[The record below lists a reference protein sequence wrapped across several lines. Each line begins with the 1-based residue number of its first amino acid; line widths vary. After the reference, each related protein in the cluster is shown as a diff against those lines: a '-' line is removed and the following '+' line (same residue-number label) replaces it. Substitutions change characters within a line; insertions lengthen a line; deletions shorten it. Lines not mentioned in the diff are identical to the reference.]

1 MENKVL
7 ATVGSY
13 EITEKE
19 LNEIISKYP
28 ADRKMMFESEQGKKQ
43 LLEQMIQF
51 ELLNQFGKE
60 LKLEETN
67 EYKETVARLSK
78 EILTQMTISKVLADI
93 TVTDEEAKKFYDEHQ
108 EQFTEQPT
116 VSAKH
121 ILVESEEEANKIKN
135 EIEDG
140 TMTFE
145 EAASKY
151 SSCPSKEQGGNLG
164 AFGRGMM
171 VPEFEE
177 AAFAAEIGKLT
188 NPVKTQFGYHLI
200 LIDEKNEGKVKAFD
214 EVKDAV
220 VQQLIQ
226 ERQQR
231 KYLDVLKELEAKF
244 TVVRK

>member
-93 TVTDEEAKKFYDEHQ
+93 TVTDEEAKKYYDEHQ

-121 ILVESEEEANKIKN
+121 ILVESEDEANKIKN

-140 TMTFE
+140 TMT
-145 EAASKY
+145 
-151 SSCPSKEQGGNLG
+151 
-164 AFGRGMM
+164 
-171 VPEFEE
+171 FEE

>member
-1 MENKVL
+1 MEKKVL
-7 ATVGSY
+7 ATVGNT
-13 EITEKE
+13 EITSDYIDEIIARYPAQQQAMLASDEGKRQVLEQAIAFELMSEFAKETGLDKTEEFKDQLNKFAKE
-19 LNEIISKYP
+19 LL
-28 ADRKMMFESEQGKKQ
+28 AQMVMKK
-43 LLEQMIQF
+43 
-51 ELLNQFGKE
+51 
-60 LKLEETN
+60 T
-67 EYKETVARLSK
+67 LS
-78 EILTQMTISKVLADI
+78 SV
-93 TVTDEEAKKFYDEHQ
+93 TVTDDEAKAFYEEHK
-108 EQFTEQPT
+108 ENFVELET
-116 VSAKH
+116 VTAKH
-121 ILVESEEEANKIKN
+121 ILVASEEEAKKVEE
-135 EIEDG
+135 EIASG
-140 TMTFE
+140 SITFE
-145 EAASKY
+145 DAANKY

-164 AFGRGMM
+164 SFSKGMM

>member
-1 MENKVL
+1 
-7 ATVGSY
+7 
-13 EITEKE
+13 
-19 LNEIISKYP
+19 
-28 ADRKMMFESEQGKKQ
+28 
-43 LLEQMIQF
+43 
-51 ELLNQFGKE
+51 
-60 LKLEETN
+60 
-67 EYKETVARLSK
+67 
-78 EILTQMTISKVLADI
+78 
-93 TVTDEEAKKFYDEHQ
+93 
-108 EQFTEQPT
+108 
-116 VSAKH
+116 
-121 ILVESEEEANKIKN
+121 
-135 EIEDG
+135 
-140 TMTFE
+140 MTFE

>member
-7 ATVGSY
+7 ATVGSN

-28 ADRKMMFESEQGKKQ
+28 ADRKMMFEGEQGKKQ

-60 LKLEETN
+60 LKLDETN
-67 EYKETVARLSK
+67 EYKETVERLSK
-78 EILTQMTISKVLADI
+78 EILTQVTISKILGDI
-93 TVTDEEAKKFYDEHQ
+93 TVTDEEAKEYYEAHKDQFA
-108 EQFTEQPT
+108 EQAT

-121 ILVESEEEANKIKN
+121 ILVESEEEAAKIKE
-135 EIEDG
+135 EIENG

-145 EAASKY
+145 EAATKY
-151 SSCPSKEQGGNLG
+151 SSCPSKEQGGSLG

-188 NPVKTQFGYHLI
+188 APVQTQFGFHLI
-200 LIDEKNEGKVKAFD
+200 LIDEKNEGKVKTFE
-214 EVKDAV
+214 EVKDGV

-231 KYLDVLKELEAKF
+231 KYLDVLKDLENKF
-244 TVVRK
+244 PVNRK

>member
-93 TVTDEEAKKFYDEHQ
+93 TVTDEEAKS
-108 EQFTEQPT
+108 TMM
-116 VSAKH
+116 
-121 ILVESEEEANKIKN
+121 NIKN
-135 EIEDG
+135 N
-140 TMTFE
+140 
-145 EAASKY
+145 S
-151 SSCPSKEQGGNLG
+151 QNNL
-164 AFGRGMM
+164 
-171 VPEFEE
+171 
-177 AAFAAEIGKLT
+177 
-188 NPVKTQFGYHLI
+188 QY
-200 LIDEKNEGKVKAFD
+200 
-214 EVKDAV
+214 
-220 VQQLIQ
+220 QLNI
-226 ERQQR
+226 
-231 KYLDVLKELEAKF
+231 Y
-244 TVVRK
+244 

>member
-7 ATVGSY
+7 ATVGAN

-28 ADRKMMFESEQGKKQ
+28 ADRKMMFEGEQGKKQ

-60 LKLEETN
+60 LKLDETN
-67 EYKETVARLSK
+67 EYKETVERLSK
-78 EILTQMTISKVLADI
+78 EILTQVTISKILGDI
-93 TVTDEEAKKFYDEHQ
+93 TVTDEEAKEYYEAHKD
-108 EQFTEQPT
+108 QFAEQPT

-121 ILVESEEEANKIKN
+121 ILVESEEEAAKIKE
-135 EIEDG
+135 EIENG

-145 EAASKY
+145 EAATKY
-151 SSCPSKEQGGNLG
+151 SSCPSKEQGGSLG

-188 NPVKTQFGYHLI
+188 APVKTQFGFHLI
-200 LIDEKNEGKVKAFD
+200 LIDEKNEGKVKTFE
-214 EVKDAV
+214 EVKDGV

-231 KYLDVLKELEAKF
+231 KYLDVLKDLENKF
-244 TVVRK
+244 PVNRK